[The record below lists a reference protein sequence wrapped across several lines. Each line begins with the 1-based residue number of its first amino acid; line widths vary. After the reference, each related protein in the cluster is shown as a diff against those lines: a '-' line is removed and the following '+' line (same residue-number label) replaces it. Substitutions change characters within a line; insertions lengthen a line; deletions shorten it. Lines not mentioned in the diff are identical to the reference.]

1 MRVQRRKETI
11 VKHWTHLFILAGLW
25 ACASGCRVPQGTG
38 GPPVSEP
45 ARAAAPAC
53 MILSIND
60 TYRIESLP
68 DGTGGLARV
77 RALRARLEAEKGPV
91 LLLHA
96 GDFLFPSIQ
105 SRMYKGAQMVDVLN
119 QLDGSPSNFDE
130 RMFITFGNHEFDEA
144 KAQDAASLTARINS
158 SQFLW
163 LGSNIVFRPAD
174 EGRRMVDSRNL
185 ADTAIVDCGGIK
197 VGLFSIT
204 TAEKSAAYIE
214 RFIDPVQVAERKSQ
228 ELRKQGGVAL
238 VVALTHQAMDADAA
252 LLEALGARGP
262 DVIIGG
268 HEHSAQQRVVGGR
281 GIYKADADG
290 RSAFL
295 VTVRPASDGK
305 WETEAQLLP
314 LGKEQTEDAQ
324 VRERVEQTL
333 RDHDAQFCGK
343 LKRPAGCLSDVVGQ
357 ARTKLV
363 AEELAIRKF
372 ETNLG
377 NWVADL
383 ARGAYPD
390 ADIAFVNAGGL
401 RLNQDIP
408 PGAIRRQQIEEL
420 LAYSLPLVRI
430 ELDGATLQKALD
442 RSIQAWTGNGH
453 WLQISGFA
461 YVHDPK
467 AGTASR
473 LTLLTSKGPRAITAQ
488 DKLVAVVP
496 QFLVDPAGGQDG
508 YTMLKA
514 GTSAAG
520 PDLKELVYAA
530 MSQAGDA
537 GLAPVLEGRICNSE
551 RPGPCLAI
559 QRP

>member
-1 MRVQRRKETI
+1 M
-11 VKHWTHLFILAGLW
+11 KHWTHLFILAALW
-25 ACASGCRVPQGTG
+25 ALSSGCRASQGVG
-38 GPPVSEP
+38 NPPASEP
-45 ARAAAPAC
+45 AKASPAC
-53 MILSIND
+53 TILSIND

-77 RALRARLEAEKGPV
+77 RALRARIEAEKGPV

-119 QLDGSPSNFDE
+119 QLDGSPSAFDE

-144 KAQDAASLTARINS
+144 KEKDAASLTERINS

-163 LGSNIVFRPAD
+163 LGSNIVFRSAA
-174 EGRRMVDSRNL
+174 EGRRMVDSPRL
-185 ADTAIVDCGGIK
+185 KDTAIVDCGGIK

-204 TAEKSAAYIE
+204 TAEKSAAYVE
-214 RFIDPVQVAERKSQ
+214 RFLDPIQVAERKSQ
-228 ELRKQGGVAL
+228 ELREQGGVAL
-238 VVALTHQAMDADAA
+238 VVALTHQAMDTDVA

-268 HEHSAQQRVVGGR
+268 HEHSAQQRLVGGR

-295 VTVRPASDGK
+295 VTVRPALDGK
-305 WETEAQLLP
+305 WETGAQLLP
-314 LGKEQTEDAQ
+314 LGKDQPEDPQ
-324 VRERVEQTL
+324 VKERVEQTL
-333 RDHDAQFCGK
+333 SAHDAQFCGK
-343 LKRPAGCLSDVVGQ
+343 VKRPTGCLSDVVGQ
-357 ARTKLV
+357 AGAQLV
-363 AEELAIRKF
+363 AEELEIRKF

-383 ARGAYPD
+383 ARGVYPD

-401 RLNQDIP
+401 RLNQNIP
-408 PGAIRRQQIEEL
+408 QGPIRRQQLEEL

-473 LTLLTSKGPRAITAQ
+473 LTLLTSKGARAITAQ

-514 GTSAAG
+514 GTSAPG

-530 MSQAGDA
+530 LARAGDA
-537 GLAPVLEGRICNSE
+537 GIAPALEGRICNSE
-551 RPGPCLAI
+551 RPGPCLAL